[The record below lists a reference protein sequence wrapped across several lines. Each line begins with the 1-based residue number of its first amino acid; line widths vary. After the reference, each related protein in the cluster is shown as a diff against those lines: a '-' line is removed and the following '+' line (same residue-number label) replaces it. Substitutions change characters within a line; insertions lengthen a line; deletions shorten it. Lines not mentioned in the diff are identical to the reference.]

1 MRTSLHSQR
10 CGCVRLV
17 GEGGGRGGGREKMSW
32 GEERG
37 TSGSDV
43 PGTRTIA
50 QKRKENERERDRD
63 RREEG
68 SVGDTGGDQT
78 ETR

>member
-1 MRTSLHSQR
+1 MRAYVTALQR

-17 GEGGGRGGGREKMSW
+17 GGGESRREKMSR

-43 PGTRTIA
+43 PGTRTTA
-50 QKRKENERERDRD
+50 GEKKRRRERERERKSED
-63 RREEG
+63 G

>member
-1 MRTSLHSQR
+1 
-10 CGCVRLV
+10 
-17 GEGGGRGGGREKMSW
+17 MSW

-43 PGTRTIA
+43 PGTRTTA
-50 QKRKENERERDRD
+50 QERKENERERDR
-63 RREEG
+63 REDG